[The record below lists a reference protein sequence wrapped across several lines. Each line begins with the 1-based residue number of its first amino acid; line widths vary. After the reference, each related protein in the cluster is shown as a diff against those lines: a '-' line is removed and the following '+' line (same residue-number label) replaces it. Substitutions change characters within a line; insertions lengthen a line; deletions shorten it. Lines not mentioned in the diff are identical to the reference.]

1 MADTATATMGLLTV
15 VTFPA
20 EIDMATTGAI
30 GGQLAA
36 ALAPGVPAVIA
47 DMTATTFCDSAGI
60 TILIRAKKQATAHGA
75 ELRLL
80 LPCPNVV
87 RVLQIQGVDAVL
99 PIYHNLEEALAG
111 PGVTGASDRPLSA
124 TRAGPGG
131 SVRRG
136 PRLKA
141 DQDRAIG
148 IWTFC
153 APMSRPG
160 PSG

>member
-15 VTFPA
+15 VSFPA
-20 EIDMATTGAI
+20 EIDMATAGAI

-80 LPCPNVV
+80 LSCPNVV
-87 RVLQIQGVDAVL
+87 RVLQIQGVNAVL
-99 PIYHNLEEALAG
+99 PIYHNLEEALA
-111 PGVTGASDRPLSA
+111 AS
-124 TRAGPGG
+124 G
-131 SVRRG
+131 
-136 PRLKA
+136 
-141 DQDRAIG
+141 
-148 IWTFC
+148 
-153 APMSRPG
+153 
-160 PSG
+160 